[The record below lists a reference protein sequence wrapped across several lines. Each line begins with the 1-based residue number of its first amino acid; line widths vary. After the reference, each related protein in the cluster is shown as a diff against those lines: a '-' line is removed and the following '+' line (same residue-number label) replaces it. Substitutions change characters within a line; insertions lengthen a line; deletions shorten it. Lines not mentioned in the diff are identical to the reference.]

1 MATIRKIIEQM
12 RTEPANVR
20 FTDLRKICEA
30 YFGPPRQSGTSHLIF
45 RTPWAGDPCINIQ
58 RAGDKAKPYQVRQ
71 VLTALE
77 KLDEPT

>member
-20 FTDLRKICEA
+20 FIDLCKVCEEF
-30 YFGPPRQSGTSHLIF
+30 FGPPRQGGTSHLIF
-45 RTPWAGDPCINIQ
+45 RRPWAGDPRINIQ

-71 VLTALE
+71 VLKALE
-77 KLDEPT
+77 KLGEQT